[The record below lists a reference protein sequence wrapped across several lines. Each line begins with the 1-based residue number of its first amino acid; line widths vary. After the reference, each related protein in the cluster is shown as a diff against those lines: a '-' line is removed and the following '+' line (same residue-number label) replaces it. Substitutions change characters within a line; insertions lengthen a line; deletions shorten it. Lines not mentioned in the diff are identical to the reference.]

1 MKKTIFSVM
10 ACAVM
15 ACACAQNHE
24 IKITNDS
31 DLDRTAEIVEVDSA
45 LIAGLGYNNGFRIL
59 DANGEEI
66 PYQFTYDG
74 KVIFPVTVAANSTA
88 GYKIVAGEP
97 AQVDSL
103 VYGRIVPERKDDMAW
118 ENDKSAYRAYGP
130 ALQESGERAFGYDIW
145 TKSVEYP
152 ILNQRYRDDIVNKI
166 SFHEDHG
173 NGMDVYAVGPTL
185 GGGTAALLDAQD
197 EIVYPYCFKEYEVL
211 DNGPLRFTVR
221 LVYGGETVDG
231 DSAVIETR
239 LISLDRGSYL
249 NKTTVCYDGLSD
261 KKRVAPGIVVHKQN
275 PQGYMLDKERGFMA
289 YSDLTENAENNN
301 GTIFVG
307 VVSPDSEAFEYKP
320 LAESAG
326 DAIGHILAPK
336 TYANGEELTYWWGS
350 GWSKGDV
357 KDTQSWTDI
366 LGNYALR
373 LKSPLKIEVK

>member
-1 MKKTIFSVM
+1 MKKTIFTAM
-10 ACAVM
+10 ALAIIGVGCS
-15 ACACAQNHE
+15 QNHE
-24 IKITNDS
+24 IKVTNDS
-31 DLDRTAEIVEVDSA
+31 DFDRTAEIVEVDTA
-45 LIAGLGYNNGFRIL
+45 LIESFGYDKGFRIL
-59 DANGEEI
+59 DSNGEEV

-74 KVIFPVTVAANSTA
+74 KVIFPVTVAKNSTA

-97 AQVDSL
+97 AAIDTL

-130 ALQESGERAFGYDIW
+130 VLQESGERAFGYDIW
-145 TKSVEYP
+145 TKSVDYP

-185 GGGTAALLDAQD
+185 GGGTAALLDASG

-221 LVYGGETVDG
+221 LVYGAETVDG
-231 DSAVIETR
+231 DSTVVETR

-249 NKTTVCYDGLSD
+249 NKTTLSYNGLSD
-261 KKRVAPGIVVHKQN
+261 SKRVAPGIVVHKQN
-275 PQGYMLDKERGFMA
+275 PEGYVLDKERGFMA
-289 YSDLTENAENNN
+289 YSDLTENAENGN

-307 VVSPDSEAFEYKP
+307 VVSPESEVFEYKALTEP
-320 LAESAG
+320 AG
-326 DAIGHILAPK
+326 DAVGHILAPK
-336 TYANGEELTYWWGS
+336 SYGNGEQFTYWWGS
-350 GWSKGDV
+350 GWSKADI
-357 KDTQSWTDI
+357 KDEKAWADI

-373 LKSPLKIEVK
+373 LKSPLKVTVK